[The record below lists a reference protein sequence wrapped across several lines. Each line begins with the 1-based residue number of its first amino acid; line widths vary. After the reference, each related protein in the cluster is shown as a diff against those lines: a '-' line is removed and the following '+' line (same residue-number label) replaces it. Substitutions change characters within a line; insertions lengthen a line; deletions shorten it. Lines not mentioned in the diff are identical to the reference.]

1 MLKNI
6 PVTLKIFGGF
16 GIVLVLLVVTGATGA
31 LNLSS
36 GNDQFK
42 RYRSIAL
49 QANQAGR
56 VQANLLET
64 RLAVKNFIISGSDEA
79 VSTVEK
85 RASKT
90 LDLAGQLGQLV
101 DSDAKKQTVEFAT
114 EEMRAYIQAF
124 GEVTTLQDERNKL
137 VLGSLD
143 VLGPQIERDLT
154 AVMKS
159 AHDDDD
165 ATAAYYA
172 GNVQRNLLL
181 MRLYAGKF
189 LISNKQAD
197 FERAIQE
204 SEEFTAN
211 YDTLI
216 SSLQNPERR
225 RLAEE
230 AVALFAEYVTAFK
243 NVRETIL
250 KRNTIIAGTLDTV
263 GPKVASEMEQ
273 LKLGVKKEQDTLGP
287 KTTAALE
294 TAVTVTIS
302 IVVVSILLGCL
313 AAWFIGMG
321 ISKPIKSITL
331 SMKSLAEGD
340 KTADIP
346 DQNRKDEVGLMAAAV
361 QVFKE
366 NMIKTDELAG
376 REAKEAET
384 REIRSRRIE
393 QMTQNFDSSVSDLLG
408 GVAGASTE
416 METTAH
422 SMSNIASDTND
433 RASTVANAA
442 ENASANVQ
450 TVASATEELS
460 SSIQEIARQ
469 VSQSAEIAGQ
479 AVEQAASTDQQVQGL
494 AVAAQKIGDVVKLIS
509 DIAEQTNL
517 LALNATIEAARAGE
531 AGKGFAVVAAEV
543 KDLASQTGKATEEIG
558 QQIASIQ
565 AETEGAVAEIQN
577 IGKTIADINEI
588 ASGIAS
594 AVEEQTAATQEIAT
608 SVEQAAAGTGEVT
621 ANIQEVTRA
630 ASETGAAATQV
641 TATASE
647 LSSKSEQLKA
657 EVEKFLAEVR
667 AA

>member
-101 DSDAKKQTVEFAT
+101 DSDAKKQTVEIAT

-189 LISNKQAD
+189 LISNNQAD

-376 REAKEAET
+376 REAKEAEA

-422 SMSNIASDTND
+422 SMSNIASDTNE